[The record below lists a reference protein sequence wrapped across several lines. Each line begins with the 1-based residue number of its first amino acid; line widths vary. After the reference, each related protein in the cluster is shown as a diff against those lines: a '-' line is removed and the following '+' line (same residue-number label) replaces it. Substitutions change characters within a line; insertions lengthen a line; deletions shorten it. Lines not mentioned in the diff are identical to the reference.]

1 MTDLDKMARE
11 LFEARLS
18 PVLSQ
23 EGSFDAD
30 GDFVYNDD
38 WVQGAWIGFRAAL
51 ATPPAGYALVPVVPT
66 DEMVDA
72 ASDAHMP
79 FGDMRFAITS
89 AILAAPEVK

>member
-11 LFEARLS
+11 LMDSMPDSPHGRAADFPEHSFVVLESEAFYA
-18 PVLSQ
+18 V
-23 EGSFDAD
+23 
-30 GDFVYNDD
+30 
-38 WVQGAWIGFRAAL
+38 RAAL
-51 ATPPAGYALVPVVPT
+51 LTMPPGYALVPVAPT